1 MIYYESLNVNN
12 LFSTLTKLKLYNII
26 FREPVQII
34 SFQITTSS
42 MIEINIFWSYLIS
55 QKNLE
60 QHKTFYMHDWSLDKI
75 LENVCRTI
83 LCLFEIFIHAF
94 I

>member
-12 LFSTLTKLKLYNII
+12 VFSTLTKLKLYNII

-34 SFQITTSS
+34 TVFKSS

-55 QKNLE
+55 QK
-60 QHKTFYMHDWSLDKI
+60 I
-75 LENVCRTI
+75 LNNIKLSICMI
-83 LCLFEIFIHAF
+83 
-94 I
+94 

>member
-12 LFSTLTKLKLYNII
+12 VFSTLTKLN
-26 FREPVQII
+26 
-34 SFQITTSS
+34 FQITTSS

-83 LCLFEIFIHAF
+83 LRLFEIFIHLSDSYTK
-94 I
+94 